1 MHSSIFSYRTLRA
14 SSTHESYPNSGHQS
28 IGSHASSASAH
39 AANSQWKG
47 EALQRILAHKA
58 QQKQRQR
65 QLQSQQPQPPLPPPQ
80 RPPQQPQRI
89 DNNNNYNYNHN
100 NNGSNGNNS
109 NNKLSSNSW
118 TTLHTLSTNGP

>member
-1 MHSSIFSYRTLRA
+1 MHSSIFLCRTLRA
-14 SSTHESYPNSGHQS
+14 SPTHESYPNSGHQS

-58 QQKQRQR
+58 QQKQRQS
-65 QLQSQQPQPPLPPPQ
+65 QSQQPQPPLP
-80 RPPQQPQRI
+80 PPQQPQRI

-109 NNKLSSNSW
+109 NNKQSSNSW
-118 TTLHTLSTNGP
+118 TTLHTLNTNGP